1 MEKIIPVNQE
11 NHSGADVLSLSC
23 CSVLF
28 YSYFDFFSIKKYYFQ
43 TTLCTLQKFIFNYK
57 QTNMKKLLLI
67 SIMLLTSLVTE
78 SWAQERA
85 ISGKVTSVE
94 DGSTL
99 PGVNVVLKGT
109 TNGTI
114 TDVDGNYR
122 LSVPSEEGTLTFSFI
137 GLATQEVDI
146 GTRSV
151 IDITM
156 STDVQQLSE
165 VVVTALGVARDT
177 KALGYA
183 VQEVKSEALV
193 ESGTS
198 NATDAL
204 VGKVAGVQITRSS
217 GAAGGGSRI
226 VVRGQT
232 SMVGNNQALIV
243 IDGVRTNNETI
254 FSEADDGE
262 TTAGTTQT
270 NRLADLNVADIESIT
285 VLKGAAATALYGTAG
300 STGVIAITTK
310 KGKSGEGLRVNF
322 SSQVAFDLIT
332 TTPELQSIYA
342 QGSEGEYRDPSTG
355 SSGSWGPKISDLEYA
370 TDGSHA
376 SAPAAKAFDPKG
388 KYIYD
393 KNGFLVPKDQGNG
406 TAANTYDNLSDFF
419 QTGVSLTNSISI
431 SGGSDVATFRF
442 SASSHDQDGITPNE
456 EYLRKTASIATTLQA
471 TKALS
476 FSGTLNYARSDHQR
490 IQQGSN
496 ISGLLLGLYRTPASF
511 DNSNGFGFDAVNEP
525 SSYLISNGAQ
535 RNYRGGGGYDNPYWI
550 INNALRN
557 EEVHRVFGNFQANYK
572 VSDWINIGINI
583 GTDVT
588 SDDRKQNFEVG
599 SRTNSSGAI
608 ILDEFST
615 VQTDAYF
622 NVNGQGRLSDDFAL
636 NYLAGVNLFSFN
648 RHNTFTQGNALVF
661 QGFLD
666 ISNATSISASETDE
680 HYRSLGFFGQ
690 LEASWRNTFFV
701 TVTGRQDYDSRLV
714 VPGSFD
720 VGEVGFF
727 YPSVS
732 SSLVFTEFLPEN
744 NILSFGKLRVSW
756 AKVGAPPPFAYLT
769 STSYETVEVGDGW
782 GPPLE
787 WPIQGVTSFEIDE
800 ELGNKELTPEIST
813 TIEVGV
819 DLRFFEGKIGLDFTY
834 FTRKTKDAILN
845 ASLAR
850 SSGYSSRWENAGK
863 LSTTGIEITLNAN
876 PVSSQNFNWNTQLNW
891 STSESI
897 VDELAPGIERL
908 FLAGFNSAGTYLVKG
923 NSYGAIFGGTYLRE
937 QSGTSADTNLNI
949 PGGAVVINSD
959 PESGSYGHQRIDVVQ
974 RAIGDPNPD
983 FILGWSNNLSY
994 KNVSV
999 GFLLDWRKG
1008 GDLWNG
1014 TAWALSFFGR
1024 SQLTADTRE
1033 EKPTALDGV
1042 VNTGTAEN
1050 PKYVPNDIETVRGQS
1065 YWESGVGGFGAVGE
1079 QFVQDGGWIKLREVS
1094 VNYQLP
1100 NSLFANN
1107 FIRGVSIGFIGR
1119 NLWYDWEYDG
1129 VDPETS
1135 LTGTGNGQGFDYFN
1149 QPSTKTVLFKL
1160 NINI

>member
-1 MEKIIPVNQE
+1 
-11 NHSGADVLSLSC
+11 
-23 CSVLF
+23 
-28 YSYFDFFSIKKYYFQ
+28 
-43 TTLCTLQKFIFNYK
+43 
-57 QTNMKKLLLI
+57 MKKLLLF
-67 SIMLLTSLVTE
+67 SIMLLTSLITE

-122 LSVPSEEGTLTFSFI
+122 LSLPSEGGTLTFSFI
-137 GLATQEVDI
+137 GLATQEVNV
-146 GTRSV
+146 GARSV

-156 STDVQQLSE
+156 SADVQQLSE

-198 NATDAL
+198 NTTDAL

-217 GAAGGGSRI
+217 GSAGGGSRI

-243 IDGVRTNNETI
+243 IDGVRTNNETLL
-254 FSEADDGE
+254 SEGS
-262 TTAGTTQT
+262 TAGTAQT
-270 NRLADLNVADIESIT
+270 NRLADLNVADIESIS

-342 QGSEGEYRDPSTG
+342 QGSGGKYRDPSTG

-370 TDGSHA
+370 TDGSHDG
-376 SAPAAKAFDPKG
+376 APAAKAFDANG
-388 KYIYD
+388 NYIYD
-393 KNGFLVPKDQGNG
+393 KNGFLVPKGNG
-406 TAANTYDNLSDFF
+406 TAANTYDNVSDFF

-471 TKALS
+471 TKELS

-496 ISGLLLGLYRTPASF
+496 TSGLLLGLYRTPASF

-525 SSYLISNGAQ
+525 SSYIFPNGAQ

-557 EEVHRVFGNFQANYK
+557 EGVHRVFGNFQANYK
-572 VSDWINIGINI
+572 VNDWINIGMNI

-588 SDDRKQNFEVG
+588 SDDRKQNFEIG
-599 SRTNSSGAI
+599 SRTNSSGSV
-608 ILDEFST
+608 ILDEFTT

-622 NVNGQGRLSDDFAL
+622 NINGQGQLNDDFAL

-648 RHNTFTQGNALVF
+648 RHNLYTQGEALVF
-661 QGFLD
+661 QGFPD
-666 ISNATSISASETDE
+666 ISNASSISASEIDE
-680 HYRSLGFFGQ
+680 RYRSLGFFGQ
-690 LEASWRNTFFV
+690 LEVSWRNIFFV
-701 TVTGRQDYDSRLV
+701 TATARQDYDSRLV
-714 VPGSFD
+714 VPDSFD
-720 VGEVGFF
+720 AGEVGFF

-732 SSLVFTEFLPEN
+732 GSLIFTELIPEN
-744 NILSFGKLRVSW
+744 NILSFGKLRASW

-769 STSYETVEVGDGW
+769 STPYETSVIGDGW
-782 GPPLE
+782 GASIS
-787 WPIQGVTSFEIDE
+787 WPIQGVTSFELDNQ
-800 ELGNKELTPEIST
+800 LGNKNLTPEIST
-813 TIEVGV
+813 TIEVGA
-819 DLRFFEGKIGLDFTY
+819 DLRFLEGKVGLDFTY
-834 FTRKTKDAILN
+834 FTRKTEDAILN

-850 SSGYSSRWENAGK
+850 SSGYSSGWQNAGK

-876 PVSSQNFNWNTQLNW
+876 PVSFQNFNWNTQLNW

-923 NSYGAIFGGTYLRE
+923 NAYGAIFGGTYLRE

-949 PGGAVVINSD
+949 PGGPVVINSD
-959 PESGSYGHQRIDVVQ
+959 PESAEYGYQLIDDTA

-1033 EKPTALDGV
+1033 EAPIILDGV

-1050 PKYVPNDIETVRGQS
+1050 PKYVPNDIPIVRDQG
-1065 YWESGVGGFGAVGE
+1065 YWTSSLGGFGAVGE

-1100 NSLFANN
+1100 NSLFTNN

-1119 NLWYDWEYDG
+1119 NLWYNWGYDG